1 MQTTWRKQNSCI
13 SSALTG
19 QTDHPHRSDR
29 WARSPS
35 TWELHRSDR
44 SPPSVRPMPPRKL
57 QELKNSSK
65 PLGNLLN
72 ACSKPFQAQTSPP
85 CWQCMNQANNA
96 KNST

>member
-35 TWELHRSDR
+35 TWELSGQTGALHRSDR
-44 SPPSVRPMPPRKL
+44 CHLGNCK
-57 QELKNSSK
+57 SSK
-65 PLGNLLN
+65 IARNHLET
-72 ACSKPFQAQTSPP
+72 F
-85 CWQCMNQANNA
+85 
-96 KNST
+96 